1 MDPVHFLLVDDLEE
15 NLLSLEAL
23 LRRDGLVC
31 LKARSGD
38 EALEIL
44 LRRDVALAIV
54 DVQMPGLNG
63 FDLAE
68 LMRGNERTRRIP
80 LIFVTAGTADTQRR
94 FRGYEAGAVDFIYK
108 PIEADILRSKADVFF
123 ELYRQRQQIA
133 EQRDALEAQA
143 EALRRADLRKDEF
156 LATLAHELRNPLAP
170 LRHGL
175 DVLLHAPDEAKA
187 GEVLAIMDRQ
197 LAHLVRLIDDLLDVS
212 RISQGKILLRKER
225 MPVQEAIG
233 AALETS
239 RPMVEASGHC
249 LSVELPDEILWVEAD
264 LTRLAQVIGN
274 LLNNAAK
281 YTPEGGRIRLA
292 ARREGGEAVISVADN
307 GIGIPAHRLGD
318 VFDLFS
324 QLDQQGGRAGGGLGI
339 GLALVRRLMAL
350 HGGSVMVESAG
361 AGEGSVFTVRMPLAQ
376 PPATLPAQP
385 PAASEAPA
393 AAPLRV
399 LVIDD
404 SQDVA
409 QTIGWMLE
417 EMGHDYRLLHDGREA
432 LDAARAYQPD
442 AILLDIGMPG
452 MNGYEVCRMLRRD
465 ERLGSVPII
474 AQTGW
479 GQEKD
484 KASAAEAGFDH
495 HLVKPVGFRALE
507 ALLASLT
514 VPDARV

>member
-1 MDPVHFLLVDDLEE
+1 
-15 NLLSLEAL
+15 
-23 LRRDGLVC
+23 
-31 LKARSGD
+31 
-38 EALEIL
+38 
-44 LRRDVALAIV
+44 
-54 DVQMPGLNG
+54 
-63 FDLAE
+63 
-68 LMRGNERTRRIP
+68 
-80 LIFVTAGTADTQRR
+80 
-94 FRGYEAGAVDFIYK
+94 
-108 PIEADILRSKADVFF
+108 
-123 ELYRQRQQIA
+123 
-133 EQRDALEAQA
+133 
-143 EALRRADLRKDEF
+143 
-156 LATLAHELRNPLAP
+156 
-170 LRHGL
+170 
-175 DVLLHAPDEAKA
+175 
-187 GEVLAIMDRQ
+187 
-197 LAHLVRLIDDLLDVS
+197 
-212 RISQGKILLRKER
+212 
-225 MPVQEAIG
+225 
-233 AALETS
+233 
-239 RPMVEASGHC
+239 
-249 LSVELPDEILWVEAD
+249 
-264 LTRLAQVIGN
+264 
-274 LLNNAAK
+274 
-281 YTPEGGRIRLA
+281 
-292 ARREGGEAVISVADN
+292 
-307 GIGIPAHRLGD
+307 
-318 VFDLFS
+318 
-324 QLDQQGGRAGGGLGI
+324 
-339 GLALVRRLMAL
+339 MAL

-495 HLVKPVGFRALE
+495 HLVKPVGFGALE